1 MKKTSRENIAIS
13 ETIAKELGIT
23 FNNEEFSLGKWG
35 EVDNWC
41 ELSHD
46 TIVMLECERGQKHP
60 NTNILK
66 LYPWLEEFP
75 KAHVILLHY
84 FFPENKA
91 PKNRLALCDYL
102 GEKITK
108 EYTDRFQ
115 YVSLRCAN
123 NEVDNKIR
131 EQKKGLMLQLLSR
144 KK

>member
-13 ETIAKELGIT
+13 ETIASALGIT

-35 EVDNWC
+35 EVDDWC

-46 TIVMLECERGQKHP
+46 TIVLLECERTQKHP
-60 NTNILK
+60 NTNVLK

-91 PKNRLALCDYL
+91 PKNRIALCNFI
-102 GEKITK
+102 GEKLENNFGI
-108 EYTDRFQ
+108 RFQ
-115 YVSLRCAN
+115 YVHLKCEEKMIAK
-123 NEVDNKIR
+123 EL
-131 EQKKGLMLQLLSR
+131 KKHDRHLMQVLPNW